1 MHGRAGWTAYG
12 VAFALAAFAM
22 MAAAQQPAPPPVRPS
37 YGQGINLETA
47 KRIAAAS
54 VVEAKKNSWNM
65 AIAIVDNHGMLVY
78 YEMAD
83 DTQTASA
90 NVAVEKARTS
100 AMWRRTTKEFEDNI
114 AGGRVAILGFPG
126 VTPIEGGLPI
136 IVNNRMVGAIG
147 VSGGT
152 SPQDGQVAKAGLEAL
167 K

>member
-22 MAAAQQPAPPPVRPS
+22 MAAAQQPAPPPVRPP

-54 VVEAKKNSWNM
+54 VVEAKKNNWNM

-100 AMWRRTTKEFEDNI
+100 AVWRRTTKEFEDNI

-152 SPQDGQVAKAGLEAL
+152 SAQDGQVAKGGQDAL